1 MESLAS
7 CVGEGDG
14 CSSDGARMMCAAG
27 DGADSGSAFRPVGFK
42 LKEYIRL
49 VFFFSSFGK
58 LMKVAALVRKRK
70 NKQTHTHTHIHTKK
84 KKTDNSR
91 KNALEG
97 R

>member
-1 MESLAS
+1 MESLVS

-49 VFFFSSFGK
+49 VFFSSFGT

-70 NKQTHTHTHIHTKK
+70 TSKQQQQQKK
-84 KKTDNSR
+84 QIIAA
-91 KNALEG
+91 NALEG

>member
-1 MESLAS
+1 MESLVS

-49 VFFFSSFGK
+49 VFFFFF
-58 LMKVAALVRKRK
+58 VRKANEGSSTRAK
-70 NKQTHTHTHIHTKK
+70 KKKQANTHTHTHTHTKK
-84 KKTDNSR
+84 KKQIIAAKTR
-91 KNALEG
+91 
-97 R
+97 